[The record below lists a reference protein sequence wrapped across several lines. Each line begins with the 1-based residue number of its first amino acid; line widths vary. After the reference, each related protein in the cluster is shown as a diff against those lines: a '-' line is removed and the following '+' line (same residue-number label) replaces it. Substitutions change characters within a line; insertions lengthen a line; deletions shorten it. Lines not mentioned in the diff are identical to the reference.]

1 MVKPRKK
8 SRVINKTYIEPGTG
22 RRFHSLVVVER
33 YLTEAN
39 EEVPLKALM
48 PTNKSSISSGSCH
61 QQTKS
66 LAEIDPQNV
75 VSSILKR
82 NISAEND

>member
-1 MVKPRKK
+1 MFDFYNTILFFF
-8 SRVINKTYIEPGTG
+8 SFFSHFLQTYIEPGTG

-48 PTNKSSISSGSCH
+48 PTNKSSVCSFPISD
-61 QQTKS
+61 QT
-66 LAEIDPQNV
+66 
-75 VSSILKR
+75 
-82 NISAEND
+82 